1 MKRFLSV
8 VLAVVCLAVCACASA
23 EGHMSFT
30 ITSTHSQT
38 DMDYDKDPL
47 FDYVAGLFDFDYEV
61 WPVSKDNHDEKVRMW
76 INGGTMPDVLCWRNF
91 NYQEYVIYAEQ
102 GLLKPLPEG
111 WEETWPDLYQMY
123 QACGIYD
130 EMAVDGVYY
139 GIPHS
144 TYYRFAN
151 MDDPVVQHATLY
163 YRRDWAEKLGFSFG
177 AAITMSELESY
188 LRACIDNDM
197 VGNGNTLGLSE
208 SPASINNLFMMFS
221 DYNYDQ
227 DEFYLGENGYDDI
240 SLIARFACQH
250 PAHHEPRV
258 MYTLLIEDGV
268 RACKIYIFKHAECV
282 PRALF
287 NPV

>member
-111 WEETWPDLYQMY
+111 WE
-123 QACGIYD
+123 
-130 EMAVDGVYY
+130 
-139 GIPHS
+139 
-144 TYYRFAN
+144 
-151 MDDPVVQHATLY
+151 
-163 YRRDWAEKLGFSFG
+163 
-177 AAITMSELESY
+177 
-188 LRACIDNDM
+188 
-197 VGNGNTLGLSE
+197 
-208 SPASINNLFMMFS
+208 
-221 DYNYDQ
+221 
-227 DEFYLGENGYDDI
+227 
-240 SLIARFACQH
+240 
-250 PAHHEPRV
+250 
-258 MYTLLIEDGV
+258 
-268 RACKIYIFKHAECV
+268 
-282 PRALF
+282 
-287 NPV
+287 